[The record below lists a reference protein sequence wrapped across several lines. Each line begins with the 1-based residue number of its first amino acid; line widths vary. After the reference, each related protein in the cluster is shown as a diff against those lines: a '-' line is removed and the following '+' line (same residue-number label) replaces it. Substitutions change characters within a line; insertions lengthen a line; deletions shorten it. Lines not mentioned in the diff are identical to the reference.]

1 MNISF
6 IKDTITSNAGRVLL
20 VTKKI
25 SPDIL
30 TGVGIAGVVV
40 AGVLACRAT
49 LNLEPVVDMAQ
60 TSLDEFRGLRDRRK
74 KAEDPK
80 ADSGYAKDVIKV
92 YSATAFEL
100 TKLYGPSIFIGGASI
115 ACLVG
120 SHTIM
125 RRRNAGLMA
134 AYKVLDEGFKRYRSR
149 VVEEYGDETDKDFAG
164 GIRSKMVTREDE
176 AGHKEIV
183 DISDYDP
190 SVFPSA
196 YARFFDESCSLWAKN
211 PEHNMMTL
219 KCLQDHYNRQLRV
232 KGYVFL
238 NDVYDAL
245 GIPRSQAGQ
254 LVGWIY
260 NPKRPDIDN
269 YIDFG
274 IYNHENARSR
284 DFVNGWERSILLDF
298 NVDGVI
304 YDLI

>member
-1 MNISF
+1 MNIAV
-6 IKDTITSNAGRVLL
+6 IKDAVTSNIGRALL

-30 TGVGIAGVVV
+30 TGIGVAGVIT

-60 TSLDEFRGLRDRRK
+60 TSLDEFRALRDRKR
-74 KAEDPK
+74 AEYDPK
-80 ADSGYAKDVIKV
+80 ADSGYAKDVIRV
-92 YSATAFEL
+92 YSETAFQL

-115 ACLVG
+115 ACLIG

-125 RRRNAGLMA
+125 RQRNAGLMA
-134 AYKVLDEGFKRYRSR
+134 AYKVLDEGYKRYRSR
-149 VVEEYGDETDKDFAG
+149 VVEEYGE
-164 GIRSKMVTREDE
+164 E
-176 AGHKEIV
+176 AGHSEIV
-183 DISDYDP
+183 DISSFDDP
-190 SVFPSA
+190 QFPSS
-196 YARFFDESCSLWAKN
+196 YARFFDEACTQWTKN

-219 KCLQDHYNRQLRV
+219 KCLQTHYNNQLKA

-245 GIPRSQAGQ
+245 GIPRSKAGQ
-254 LVGWIY
+254 LVGWVY
-260 NPKRPDIDN
+260 DKRASNPGDN
-269 YIDFG
+269 FIDFG
-274 IYNHENARSR
+274 IYNHENSRSR

>member
-6 IKDTITSNAGRVLL
+6 IKGAVTSNAGRALL
-20 VTKKI
+20 IAKKI
-25 SPDIL
+25 SPDVL

-60 TSLDEFRGLRDRRK
+60 TSLDEFRSLRDRKRK
-74 KAEDPK
+74 TEDPK

-115 ACLVG
+115 ACLIG

-134 AYKVLDEGFKRYRSR
+134 AYKVLDEGWKRYRSR
-149 VVEEYGDETDKDFAG
+149 VVEEYGTETDKDFIG
-164 GIRSKMVTREDE
+164 DIRTKKVSRETPEGTIDE
-176 AGHKEIV
+176 IEA
-183 DISDYDP
+183 SDYDP
-190 SVFPSA
+190 QFPSP
-196 YARFFDESCSLWAKN
+196 YARFFDESCTQWTKN
-211 PEHNMMTL
+211 SEHNMMTL

-232 KGYVFL
+232 KGVVFL
-238 NDVYDAL
+238 NDIYESL
-245 GIPRSQAGQ
+245 GIPRSKAGQ
-254 LVGWIY
+254 LVGWVY
-260 NPKRPDIDN
+260 DPKSSDTDN

-298 NVDGVI
+298 NVDGVV
-304 YDLI
+304 YDQL